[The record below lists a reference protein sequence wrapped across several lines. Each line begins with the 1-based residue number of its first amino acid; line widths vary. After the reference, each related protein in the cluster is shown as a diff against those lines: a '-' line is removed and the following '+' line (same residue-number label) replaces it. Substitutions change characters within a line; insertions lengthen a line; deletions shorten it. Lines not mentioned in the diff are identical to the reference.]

1 MRNKM
6 DIKYKTNWKMRK
18 RIIPII
24 GTTIIMAAAVIPAS
38 AADVI
43 TQKVDYTQNIQQ
55 ISRL

>member
-1 MRNKM
+1 M